1 VTNLPTRLAVLG
13 SPIGH
18 SKSPLLHAA
27 AYRVLGLDWVY
38 DRAELSGSELEGFIT
53 GCDTSWR
60 GLSLTMPLKRD
71 ILPLL
76 DTVDP
81 LVTLTG
87 AANTVLFEAGE
98 DGVTERTLHGFNT
111 DVYGVT
117 QALRE
122 AGVGELNLVHL
133 LGAGATAASVLVA
146 IVELGARRVEVF
158 ARTPERAAPL
168 VALGEALGVEIVV
181 RPLGMR
187 DGSGVVPDLVA
198 STLPGDAR
206 IDHEFTE
213 PVRAGAVLFDV
224 AYAPWPSALA
234 VRWQGT
240 VVSGLEML
248 LHQAVAQVRIFVG
261 GSPLEPLPDEASV
274 LAAMRSAVA

>member
-1 VTNLPTRLAVLG
+1 VTNQTRLAVLG

-18 SKSPLLHAA
+18 SKSPLLHQA
-27 AYRVLGLDWVY
+27 AYAVLGLDWVY
-38 DRAELSGSELEGFIT
+38 GRAEVEGAGLRGFIAD
-53 GCDTSWR
+53 CDTTWR

-81 LVTLTG
+81 LVSLTG

-122 AGVGELNLVHL
+122 AGVAELNVVHL
-133 LGAGATAASVLVA
+133 LGAGATASSVLVA
-146 IVELGARRVEVF
+146 VVELGARRVVIF
-158 ARTPERAAPL
+158 ARTPEKAAPL
-168 VALGEALGVEIVV
+168 IALGELLGVEVDV
-181 RPLGMR
+181 QPLWMQDR
-187 DGSGVVPDLVA
+187 STVVPDLVA
-198 STLPGDAR
+198 STLPGGTE
-206 IDHEFTE
+206 IDSGFAESLGSR
-213 PVRAGAVLFDV
+213 PVLFDV
-224 AYAPWPSALA
+224 AYDPWPSALA
-234 VRWQGT
+234 AQWQGT

-248 LHQAVAQVRIFVG
+248 VHQALAQVRVFVG
-261 GSPLEPLPDEASV
+261 GSPLVALPDEATV